1 MNNRKNVLGRGLAS
15 ILRNSETDITSKKE
29 NKNSVVGNISSIKIS
44 EITTN
49 PFQPRTVFDEE
60 SLYQLSSSIQEL
72 GIIQP
77 ITIRKLGYNK
87 YQLISGER
95 RLRASKLAGKE
106 KIPAFI
112 RIANDQEM
120 LEMALIENIQR
131 SNLNPID
138 IALSY
143 KRLIDECNLTQKECS
158 KRIGKKR
165 STIANYL
172 GLLKLP
178 EVIQLALKKKKVS
191 MGIAKTLINVK
202 NTEKQLNIFY
212 DAIEH
217 GFSVREVEQI
227 VKEFKTIS
235 YKRTSKVKNISNNKI
250 PFAIQQIIH
259 NLSKSLK
266 QNIELRK
273 NKKGDGKVIIPFKSD
288 KELQQII
295 SILNQKT

>member
-44 EITTN
+44 DITTN

-191 MGIAKTLINVK
+191 MGISKTLINVK

-273 NKKGDGKVIIPFKSD
+273 NKKGDGKVIIPFKCD